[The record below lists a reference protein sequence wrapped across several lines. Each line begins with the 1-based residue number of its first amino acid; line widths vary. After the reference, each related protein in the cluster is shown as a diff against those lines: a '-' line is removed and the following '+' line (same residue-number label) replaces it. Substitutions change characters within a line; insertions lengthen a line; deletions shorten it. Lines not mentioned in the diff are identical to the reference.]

1 MPAPMILKPRA
12 LEPQALKR
20 TLLAFLI
27 LPMLFSL
34 GACDYFV
41 RFAQTKYQC
50 SSNPLGINMVERQ
63 KRSGTERVIV
73 TVHQRDKGVASCWV
87 YCVRTYAARL
97 MNSQV
102 VRALKRGTYKA
113 TPPSSHSYSIAL
125 DRVKRGFN
133 PTGPI
138 QIYDNYLTCIRV
150 VHSRLVVQSPHE
162 NPRSYHLKTQRFLTH
177 FQPRRLGYCDP
188 PDFVRNSCLQT

>member
-1 MPAPMILKPRA
+1 MPAPMILKPRV

-73 TVHQRDKGVASCWV
+73 TVHQRDLPGILVLVEEGWHTIVDDLS
-87 YCVRTYAARL
+87 
-97 MNSQV
+97 
-102 VRALKRGTYKA
+102 
-113 TPPSSHSYSIAL
+113 
-125 DRVKRGFN
+125 
-133 PTGPI
+133 
-138 QIYDNYLTCIRV
+138 
-150 VHSRLVVQSPHE
+150 VHYNTKS
-162 NPRSYHLKTQRFLTH
+162 QRFSA
-177 FQPRRLGYCDP
+177 
-188 PDFVRNSCLQT
+188 VRDGKYYSLSCAEGEGFSM